1 MARSL
6 ETPRHLLSGEYSH
19 KHADKGPFYFI
30 LCLVCVHIHMCI
42 FLNAFS
48 RICVHVCFSVC
59 VCVHMCVFTC
69 VCGYDVPHGDQR
81 TALVSLAWCHLLLG
95 CIQASLLSVTV
106 HQTSWP
112 QASKNSPVSASH
124 LTTGE
129 LGIQT
134 CASPCLAL
142 QVLGLQTEV
151 SVLTLQSVEPPAQP
165 RTLERV
171 ISAWQHSL
179 ASLYNPI
186 ERLSLPP
193 LQRPGN

>member
-1 MARSL
+1 MCARPCACS
-6 ETPRHLLSGEYSH
+6 RG
-19 KHADKGPFYFI
+19 
-30 LCLVCVHIHMCI
+30 HIHVCI
-42 FLNAFS
+42 FMNAFS
-48 RICVHVCFSVC
+48 RVCVHVCFSMC
-59 VCVHMCVFTC
+59 VCVFTC
-69 VCGYDVPHGDQR
+69 ACSRVCVGMMCHVEIRGQP
-81 TALVSLAWCHLLLG
+81 WCHLLGVTFYWAAFRPPCYL
-95 CIQASLLSVTV
+95 SLCTRLAG
-106 HQTSWP
+106 P

-129 LGIQT
+129 LGLQT

-165 RTLERV
+165 RTLELV

-179 ASLYNPI
+179 ASLYNPT